1 MNIKLKLLLIFL
13 SIVLYS
19 CRKEIRPEKGSI
31 DLITN
36 VYFDA
41 SKGLDKMQSF
51 HFSKLNYWNNHII
64 EFVPDTEFPEFNSSV
79 FYIKDSLCYR
89 LDLETV
95 NSILSEI
102 VENQTPS
109 LVRIKRKGAIFSDEI
124 IPNYRNRKNLSDTV
138 LFAKKYKRFE
148 INSPWN
154 YSRFYIYPTDTIL
167 PYTLYRHAE
176 KEYGGRLERVDSYN
190 KKIDMFVTLQ
200 LIPKKSWDERAKD
213 IFEFNEYVK
222 NRKINELR
230 SRNR

>member
-1 MNIKLKLLLIFL
+1 MYIKSKLLIIFL

-19 CRKEIRPEKGSI
+19 CRQEIRPEKGSI

-51 HFSKLNYWNNHII
+51 HFSTLNYWNNHII
-64 EFVPDTEFPEFNSSV
+64 EFVPDTEFPELNSSA

-109 LVRIKRKGAIFSDEI
+109 LVRNKKKGAVFSDEM

-190 KKIDMFVTLQ
+190 KKTDMFVTLQ
-200 LIPKKSWDERAKD
+200 LIQKKSWDERAKD
-213 IFEFNEYVK
+213 IFEFNQYVQK
-222 NRKINELR
+222 
-230 SRNR
+230 RNSY